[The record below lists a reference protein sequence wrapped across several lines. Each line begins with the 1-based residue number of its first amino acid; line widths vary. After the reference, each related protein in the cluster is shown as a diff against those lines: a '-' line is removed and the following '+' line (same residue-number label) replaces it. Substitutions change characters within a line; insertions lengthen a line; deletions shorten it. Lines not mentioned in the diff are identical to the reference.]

1 MSAEDDSQQDGA
13 ARDRP
18 NGKTP
23 AGYGWLCPTDG
34 HRARMLDMGP
44 RVKRARTIAAAAV
57 GVGLLAAIGEV
68 GWPAVV
74 LFVVAILNLATLD
87 RRMQTARR
95 PERVVAGS
103 VLLILALMGVAG
115 ALADGGVSPILA
127 LVVIPVAASA
137 ARFRAPVVWVVAGIA
152 ALVALGASLIGDAQS
167 TIDHPLSVTIVFVLL
182 VGVTAV
188 TTALMDAELQFR
200 SESVLDPLTGL
211 LNRKGLEARFAE
223 VAEQARLLDR
233 PVCLVMCDLDRFKQV
248 NDEHGHDR
256 GDAVLRDVSYEMR
269 KSLRSFELLYRLG
282 GEEFLVLLPGI
293 DLPRGIE
300 IAESLRVAVERTRS
314 ESVAV
319 TASLGVS
326 VATGRA
332 IEFGALYRAA
342 DDSLYRAKAAGRNQV
357 LGSGLESPPQDRSPG
372 VPEPALFAHL

>member
-1 MSAEDDSQQDGA
+1 
-13 ARDRP
+13 
-18 NGKTP
+18 
-23 AGYGWLCPTDG
+23 
-34 HRARMLDMGP
+34 
-44 RVKRARTIAAAAV
+44 
-57 GVGLLAAIGEV
+57 
-68 GWPAVV
+68 
-74 LFVVAILNLATLD
+74 
-87 RRMQTARR
+87 
-95 PERVVAGS
+95 
-103 VLLILALMGVAG
+103 
-115 ALADGGVSPILA
+115 
-127 LVVIPVAASA
+127 VAA
-137 ARFRAPVVWVVAGIA
+137 IA
-152 ALVALGASLIGDAQS
+152 ALVALAASLIGDAQS
-167 TIDHPLSVTIVFVLL
+167 TIDHPLSLTIVFVLL

-332 IEFGALYRAA
+332 IEFGALYRTA
-342 DDSLYRAKAAGRNQV
+342 DDALYRAKAAGRNQV
-357 LGSGLESPPQDRSPG
+357 LGSGLESPSQDPSPG
-372 VPEPALFAHL
+372 VTEPAVFTHF